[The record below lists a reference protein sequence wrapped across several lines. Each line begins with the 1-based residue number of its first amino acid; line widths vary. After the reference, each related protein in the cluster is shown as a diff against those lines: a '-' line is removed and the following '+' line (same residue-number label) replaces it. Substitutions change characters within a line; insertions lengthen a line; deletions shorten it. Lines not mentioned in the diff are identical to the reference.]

1 MPATSMVEHDHRIRA
16 ARPARRAR
24 AAATQSPAAASIRIS
39 PRRSHAMPLFRHRT
53 ALLLLS
59 LLLACPAV
67 LAADSTPRAQVAGV
81 AQRSEEHT
89 SELQSLMRISYAVF
103 CLKKKTH
110 TDTKDTNNYTHDH
123 NHYSD
128 IITGT

>member
-53 ALLLLS
+53 ALLPLS
-59 LLLACPAV
+59 LLLSCPAV
-67 LAADSTPRAQVAGV
+67 LAAHSTPHAPVAGV
-81 AQRSEEHT
+81 AQAIEDHYFAADRAPASPPGHRSPPDDGRTVARNEP
-89 SELQSLMRISYAVF
+89 QAA
-103 CLKKKTH
+103 
-110 TDTKDTNNYTHDH
+110 HDA
-123 NHYSD
+123 
-128 IITGT
+128 